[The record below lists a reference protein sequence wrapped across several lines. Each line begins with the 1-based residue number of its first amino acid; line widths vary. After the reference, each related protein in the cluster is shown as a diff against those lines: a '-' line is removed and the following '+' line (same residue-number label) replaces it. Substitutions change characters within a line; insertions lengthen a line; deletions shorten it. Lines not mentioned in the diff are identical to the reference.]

1 MKKKLILGLIGSG
14 KITLYRHLNEQKIS
28 YAVETQFKCG
38 ILKQE
43 RLFNIRWFLR
53 DATIDEIPQEIK
65 HLYKY
70 CPHSRM
76 QVGQDKTASR
86 NIMTMKILNIIL
98 EKNICL
104 KRGGDNNEF

>member
-14 KITLYRHLNEQKIS
+14 KTTLYRHLNEQKIS

-43 RLFNIRWFLR
+43 RLFNIRRFLR

-76 QVGQDKTASR
+76 QVGQDK
-86 NIMTMKILNIIL
+86 N
-98 EKNICL
+98 EKW
-104 KRGGDNNEF
+104 KYYDYEDTKYYFRKEYMSKERRR

>member
-1 MKKKLILGLIGSG
+1 MKKKLILGLVGSG
-14 KITLYRHLNEQKIS
+14 KTTLYRHLNEQKIS

-43 RLFNIRWFLR
+43 RLFNIRRFLR

-76 QVGQDKTASR
+76 QVGQDKKR
-86 NIMTMKILNIIL
+86 QVEIL
-98 EKNICL
+98 
-104 KRGGDNNEF
+104 